1 MVGHTVYP
9 DANKVPKLALRQ
21 IFGKQ
26 KLPGDFCLLLADKG
40 MLAIEGVA
48 MLGDTT
54 TSVKV
59 EGDRW

>member
-40 MLAIEGVA
+40 MLA